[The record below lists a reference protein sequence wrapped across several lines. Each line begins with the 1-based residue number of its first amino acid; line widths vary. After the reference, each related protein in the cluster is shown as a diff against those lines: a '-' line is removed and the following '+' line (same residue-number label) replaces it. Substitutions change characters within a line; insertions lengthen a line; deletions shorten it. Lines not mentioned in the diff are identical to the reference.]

1 MDQPPPFNPVGTNVA
16 ARRLSELR
24 AMQPFGHDI
33 CESWHDA
40 VSTGH
45 VKLHERALEEMQ
57 ALQKGERILLLN
69 APRAGHGKTHL
80 LGRVAAMMKDE
91 AIVVSLPWQDAE
103 GATWE
108 GTGRGVIDD
117 LAGSGGLFSVLQ
129 QLCGGVNALLLRRL
143 IQTGRIPST
152 DPAQALHVL
161 SQDPLEL
168 FNESGSAHV
177 IGTWFRKHFDQLSK
191 PLASISNV
199 DDLAHSEAWIRAMF
213 EYVEKPGA
221 ATLETLKQLASNDAI
236 NQVPRFLKLATVWKP
251 LVLVADHMDG
261 FYRHPESGV
270 ALARMALALAA
281 LPGVHVVLSMNQDLW
296 DTTFGAQLP
305 SALED
310 RLNAR
315 SVSLRGLNAPD
326 AESLVALR
334 LRNFGVNETET
345 HAFLKFLDLERFFL
359 GRPVGSVSARA
370 LLRHAAAQWRIFV
383 QSDSAVSETQSVTP
397 QVAPDAATNL
407 LPAFDA
413 ESPEDL
419 HILAEALERDSGGDF
434 LDLTHPEPTAQDVL
448 PPAGLAPES
457 FLPDDDK
464 PESVSELR
472 GVHGESQHT
481 NFQKLRQML
490 AKLRV
495 SGANGSQTVAAET
508 LVAPAPAKS
517 AEPVPPKITLQNRFE
532 TLRSEMGKNGVV
544 TRLDF
549 RSIGE
554 LVRLAGRRFPVIR
567 YDEVELPELQG
578 RSLSRWNMPGMEI
591 VFGLENFSD
600 ARYWKTVSAFVAGR
614 IAELGAAAAQT
625 GETVP
630 RLKLAVFKN
639 DEEGAALT
647 ALLRDEVIP
656 QSLREKLD
664 IVHLDTRSLASLYAM
679 RQVVREAESGQIQT
693 DATAVLGALAGEL
706 DFFWKRLTR
715 PISQKTES

>member
-1 MDQPPPFNPVGTNVA
+1 MDQPPPFNPSGSSAA
-16 ARRLSELR
+16 ARRLSELG

-45 VKLHERALEEMQ
+45 VKLHERALEELQ

-91 AIVVSLPWQDAE
+91 AVVVSLPWQDAE

-108 GTGRGVIDD
+108 GTGRGIIDD

-177 IGTWFRKHFDQLSK
+177 IGAWFRKHFDQLSK

-221 ATLETLKQLASNDAI
+221 ATLEMLKHLAAHDAI

-270 ALARMALALAA
+270 VLARMALALSA

-296 DTTFGAQLP
+296 ETTFGAQLP

-334 LRNFGVNETET
+334 LRNFSVNETET
-345 HAFLKFLDLERFFL
+345 QAFLKFIDLERFFL

-370 LLRHAAAQWRIFV
+370 LLRHAAAQWRVFV
-383 QSDSAVSETQSVTP
+383 KSGSAAIEPPTL
-397 QVAPDAATNL
+397 APDAVPDA

-419 HILAEALERDSGGDF
+419 HKLADALERDSGGDF
-434 LDLTHPEPTAQDVL
+434 LDLTHPEPAAQEVN
-448 PPAGLAPES
+448 PPNGLAPES

-464 PESVSELR
+464 PETESEPR
-472 GVHGESQHT
+472 IAIGESSHT

-490 AKLRV
+490 AKLRMSGDNGSR
-495 SGANGSQTVAAET
+495 SGAPET
-508 LVAPAPAKS
+508 LVAPAKV
-517 AEPVPPKITLQNRFE
+517 EVPVTPKITLQNRFE

-549 RSIGE
+549 RSLGD

-578 RSLSRWNMPGMEI
+578 RSLPRWNMQGMEI
-591 VFGLENFSD
+591 VFGLENFND
-600 ARYWKTVSAFVAGR
+600 TRYWKTVSAFVAGR

-625 GETVP
+625 GESPP

-679 RQVVREAESGQIQT
+679 RQVVREAESGQILT
-693 DATAVLGALAGEL
+693 DATALLGALAGEL

-715 PISQKTES
+715 PK

>member
-1 MDQPPPFNPVGTNVA
+1 MDQPPPFNPSVSDA
-16 ARRLSELR
+16 SARRLSELGD
-24 AMQPFGHDI
+24 MQPFGHDI

-45 VKLHERALEEMQ
+45 VKLHERALEEIQ

-91 AIVVSLPWQDAE
+91 AIVISLPWQDAE

-108 GTGRGVIDD
+108 GTGRGIIDD

-177 IGTWFRKHFDQLSK
+177 IGAWFRKHFDQLSK

-199 DDLAHSEAWIRAMF
+199 DDLAHSEEWIRAMF

-221 ATLETLKQLASNDAI
+221 ASLDMLKHLAGLDAI

-270 ALARMALALAA
+270 ALARMALALSA

-296 DTTFGAQLP
+296 ETTFGAQLP

-334 LRNFGVNETET
+334 LRNFSVNETET
-345 HAFLKFLDLERFFL
+345 RAFLKFIDLERFFL

-370 LLRHAAAQWRIFV
+370 LLRHAAGQWRIFV
-383 QSDSAVSETQSVTP
+383 QSGSAAIESPAIAPTP
-397 QVAPDAATNL
+397 APEV

-419 HILAEALERDSGGDF
+419 HQLAEALERDSGGDF
-434 LDLTHPEPTAQDVL
+434 LDLTHPEAAPQDTS

-457 FLPDDDK
+457 FLPDD
-464 PESVSELR
+464 ESPDPVSEPHSIL
-472 GVHGESQHT
+472 GEATPS

-490 AKLRV
+490 DKLRV
-495 SGANGSQTVAAET
+495 SGGDGARSAAPET
-508 LVAPAPAKS
+508 LVAPAKP
-517 AEPVPPKITLQNRFE
+517 AEPLTAKLTLQSRFE
-532 TLRSEMGKNGVV
+532 TLRREMGNNGVV

-549 RSIGE
+549 RSLGE

-578 RSLSRWNMPGMEI
+578 RSLPRWNMQGMEI

-614 IAELGAAAAQT
+614 VAELGAAAAQN
-625 GETVP
+625 GETSP

-679 RQVVREAESGQIQT
+679 RQVVREAETGQIQT

-715 PISQKTES
+715 PISR

>member
-1 MDQPPPFNPVGTNVA
+1 MDQPPPYQPFGSNTA
-16 ARRLSELR
+16 ARRLAELG
-24 AMQPFGHDI
+24 AMQPFGRDI
-33 CESWHDA
+33 CETWHDA
-40 VSTGH
+40 VTTGH
-45 VKLHERALEEMQ
+45 VKLHERALEELQ
-57 ALQKGERILLLN
+57 ALQNGERILLLN

-108 GTGRGVIDD
+108 GTGRGIIDD
-117 LAGSGGLFSVLQ
+117 LAGSGGLFSVMQ

-152 DPAQALHVL
+152 DPAQALQVL

-177 IGTWFRKHFDQLSK
+177 IGAWFRKHFDQLSK

-199 DDLAHSEAWIRAMF
+199 EDLAHSEAWIRAMF

-221 ATLETLKQLASNDAI
+221 PSLEMLKHLSGQDAI

-270 ALARMALALAA
+270 ALARMALALSA

-296 DTTFGAQLP
+296 ETTFGAQLP

-315 SVSLRGLNAPD
+315 SVSLRGLNAPE

-345 HAFLKFLDLERFFL
+345 QAFLKFLDLERFFL
-359 GRPVGSVSARA
+359 GRPVGSVSARG

-383 QSDSAVSETQSVTP
+383 QSGCAVIESP
-397 QVAPDAATNL
+397 AVAPTPAPEA

-419 HILAEALERDSGGDF
+419 HKLAEALERDSGGDF
-434 LDLTHPEPTAQDVL
+434 LDLTHPEPATQDVFL
-448 PPAGLAPES
+448 PAGLAPES

-464 PESVSELR
+464 PEPDSEPH
-472 GVHGESQHT
+472 GGIGESQHT

-495 SGANGSQTVAAET
+495 NGEHGENGSHSGAPKI
-508 LVAPAPAKS
+508 LVSPPAKP
-517 AEPVPPKITLQNRFE
+517 AELVTAKMTLQSRYE
-532 TLRSEMGKNGVV
+532 TLRSEMGRNGVV

-549 RSIGE
+549 RSLGE

-578 RSLSRWNMPGMEI
+578 RSLPRWNMQGMEI
-591 VFGLENFSD
+591 VFGLENFND
-600 ARYWKTVSAFVAGR
+600 TRYWKTVSAFVAGR
-614 IAELGAAAAQT
+614 IAELGAAAAHN
-625 GETVP
+625 GETPP

-715 PISQKTES
+715 PGNR